1 MKYIFV
7 LKSDIDTKYKIEYKK
22 DEIDY
27 DKKQFEEY
35 NNLIEKIKIEELTHK
50 NIYYKKYKSRIFK
63 EEQLGRKF
71 LFNIYGMEKHNI
83 LYIFNILSLNNIE
96 FKENSKQ
103 KYENIV
109 MRYGSK
115 LYNNKIKIVTE
126 NERESILQKS
136 IIITLY
142 NLYDLL
148 KIGGNLMFS
157 SHNFNNSLTFD
168 IIYLLSFFFEKIIF
182 IGGLKI
188 FCLNYRVTHITKD
201 IIEKIFKNNCI
212 FTITPKIELKDFIK
226 YLENVFEVHN
236 KTYKLLLYNNEEK
249 FLEYKYKTLYE
260 LFLETGYINDDIK
273 LNLELLFINYF
284 RIKFNN
290 KKMTPMKITS
300 AIRYE
305 EGDYIYKIIDKNN
318 FTKCLEI
325 GFANGISAVY
335 TLMNKK
341 TNLISID
348 PFQDTQWKNEGVKLL
363 KKLKLNK
370 NHTLIKK
377 KSYEALPLLL
387 TKYGEGY
394 FDFIFI
400 DGWHT
405 FDYTLIDFFYS
416 NLLLKINGV
425 IIIDDA
431 LHNGVSKC
439 VKYIDTNYK
448 FYKKLNSTNTIA
460 SYQKINNDSRE
471 WNFHNFF

>member
-7 LKSDIDTKYKIEYKK
+7 LKSDIDTKYEINYKK
-22 DEIDY
+22 DEIKY
-27 DKKQFEEY
+27 DKNVFEEY
-35 NNLIEKIKIEELTHK
+35 NNLIKEIKIQESIYK
-50 NIYYKKYKSRIFK
+50 NIYYKEHKTRIFK
-63 EEQLGRKF
+63 EDQIGRNF
-71 LFNIYGMEKHNI
+71 LFNIYGMKSRNT
-83 LYIFNILSLNNIE
+83 LYINDTLALNKNNIE
-96 FKENSKQ
+96 LNIHST

-109 MRYGSK
+109 IRYGSK
-115 LYNNKIKIVTE
+115 TYDVVKNITE
-126 NERESILQKS
+126 NERESILQKT
-136 IIITLY
+136 IIVTLY

-157 SHNFNNSLTFD
+157 SHNFNDSITID
-168 IIYLLSFFFEKIIF
+168 IIYLLLNFFEKIIF

-188 FCLNYRVTHITKD
+188 FCLNYRFTNITKN
-201 IIEKIFKNNCI
+201 IIEDIFNNNCV
-212 FTITPKIELKDFIK
+212 FTITPKTELKSFIK
-226 YLENVFEVHN
+226 YLENIFKLHN
-236 KTYKLLLYNNEEK
+236 KVNKTLLYNSEEK
-249 FLEYKYKTLYE
+249 FLTYRYKTLNE
-260 LFLETGYINDDIK
+260 LFLETGYINNEIK
-273 LNLELLFINYF
+273 LDLQLLFINYF

-290 KKMTPMKITS
+290 KKITPMKISS

-305 EGDYIYKIIDKNN
+305 EGNYIYKIIDKHN

-325 GFANGISAVY
+325 GFANGISAIY

-348 PFQDTQWKNEGVKLL
+348 PYQDTQWNNEGLKLI

-370 NHTLIKK
+370 KHKLIKK

-416 NLLLKINGV
+416 NLLLKIGGI

-448 FYKKLNSTNTIA
+448 FYKRIYSTNTIA
-460 SYQKINNDSRE
+460 SYQKIDNDTRE